1 MARSPLDI
9 HTLLVI
15 RQAGRWLRKMR
26 HGRRACPA
34 GSGVRRVIGGPAVV
48 TSPPSRFFGVSRAVP
63 DRLRAIAESGL
74 CRWDDASPRKMGVGG
89 PGDRGC
95 NPTSPRVPAK
105 GATVGQLARLAVRL
119 RALPLLRSRFSW
131 LFLPISPG
139 RSLRSPRRVPGD
151 PVPVPVLSARRGRSS
166 VLPVRPDGTGGSS
179 RRRRPKG
186 KPRLRGAVSARTGR
200 LCRVNGSAGAS
211 LSSCGLCAALPISPG
226 RSLRSPRRVPGNPV
240 PVPVLSARRGRSSV
254 LPVRPDGTGG
264 SSRRRRPKG
273 KPRLRGAV
281 SARTGRLCRV
291 NGSAGASLSCC
302 GLCAALPISPGRSL
316 RSPRR
321 VPGDPVPVPVLS
333 ARRGRSS
340 VLPVRPDGTGGSSRR
355 RRPEGASPACG
366 AQSRPA
372 RDGCAGSTALPVPL
386 SLLRPLCRSADQS
399 RAKPAKP

>member
-1 MARSPLDI
+1 MA
-9 HTLLVI
+9 
-15 RQAGRWLRKMR
+15 
-26 HGRRACPA
+26 
-34 GSGVRRVIGGPAVV
+34 
-48 TSPPSRFFGVSRAVP
+48 F
-63 DRLRAIAESGL
+63 AI
-74 CRWDDASPRKMGVGG
+74 
-89 PGDRGC
+89 
-95 NPTSPRVPAK
+95 
-105 GATVGQLARLAVRL
+105 RL
-119 RALPLLRSRFSW
+119 RALPRGRSRCHW
-131 LFLPISPG
+131 HFLARLRARPLGRFCRSVQGGRAGSSRPKVARRASPLAGAVSILTDCLDGCRAILSRSRCCRLGGADPRSCRSGQTARVGRAAEGAPKGQAPLAG
-139 RSLRSPRRVPGD
+139 RSLGPHGTAVPGQ
-151 PVPVPVLSARRGRSS
+151 
-166 VLPVRPDGTGGSS
+166 
-179 RRRRPKG
+179 
-186 KPRLRGAVSARTGR
+186 R
-200 LCRVNGSAGAS
+200 LCRCLSPPAAS
-211 LSSCGLCAALPISPG
+211 VPLCRSVQGEACEALDGCRAILS
-226 RSLRSPRRVPGNPV
+226 R
-240 PVPVLSARRGRSSV
+240 
-254 LPVRPDGTGG
+254 
-264 SSRRRRPKG
+264 SRRCRLGGADPRSCRSGQTARVGRAAEGALKG

-321 VPGDPVPVPVLS
+321 VPGNPVPVPALS

>member
-34 GSGVRRVIGGPAVV
+34 GSGVRRVIGGPAV
-48 TSPPSRFFGVSRAVP
+48 SLFPSRFFGVSRAVP

-74 CRWDDASPRKMGVGG
+74 CRWDDASPRKNGGLG
-89 PGDRGC
+89 PGIGGAT
-95 NPTSPRVPAK
+95 PPLPRVPAK

-179 RRRRPKG
+179 RRRRP
-186 KPRLRGAVSARTGR
+186 
-200 LCRVNGSAGAS
+200 
-211 LSSCGLCAALPISPG
+211 
-226 RSLRSPRRVPGNPV
+226 
-240 PVPVLSARRGRSSV
+240 
-254 LPVRPDGTGG
+254 
-264 SSRRRRPKG
+264 
-273 KPRLRGAV
+273 
-281 SARTGRLCRV
+281 
-291 NGSAGASLSCC
+291 
-302 GLCAALPISPGRSL
+302 
-316 RSPRR
+316 
-321 VPGDPVPVPVLS
+321 
-333 ARRGRSS
+333 
-340 VLPVRPDGTGGSSRR
+340 
-355 RRPEGASPACG
+355 EGASPACG

-386 SLLRPLCRSADQS
+386 SPPAASVPLCRSVQGEACEALDGCRAILSRSRCCRLGGADPRSCRSGQTARVGRAAEGAPKGQAPLAGRSLGPHGTAVPGQRLCRCLSLLLRPLCRSADQS

>member
-1 MARSPLDI
+1 MPGQRLCRCLSLPAAASVPLCRSVQGEACEALD
-9 HTLLVI
+9 
-15 RQAGRWLRKMR
+15 G
-26 HGRRACPA
+26 C
-34 GSGVRRVIGGPAVV
+34 
-48 TSPPSRFFGVSRAVP
+48 
-63 DRLRAIAESGL
+63 RAILS
-74 CRWDDASPRKMGVGG
+74 
-89 PGDRGC
+89 
-95 NPTSPRVPAK
+95 
-105 GATVGQLARLAVRL
+105 
-119 RALPLLRSRFSW
+119 RSRCCRLGGADPRSCR
-131 LFLPISPG
+131 SGQTARVG
-139 RSLRSPRRVPGD
+139 RAAEG
-151 PVPVPVLSARRGRSS
+151 A
-166 VLPVRPDGTGGSS
+166 
-179 RRRRPKG
+179 PKG

-264 SSRRRRPKG
+264 SSCRRRPE
-273 KPRLRGAV
+273 
-281 SARTGRLCRV
+281 
-291 NGSAGASLSCC
+291 GASPACGAQSRPARDGCAGSTALPVPLSCC

-321 VPGDPVPVPVLS
+321 VPGNPVPVPVLS

-386 SLLRPLCRSADQS
+386 FLLRPLCRSADQS